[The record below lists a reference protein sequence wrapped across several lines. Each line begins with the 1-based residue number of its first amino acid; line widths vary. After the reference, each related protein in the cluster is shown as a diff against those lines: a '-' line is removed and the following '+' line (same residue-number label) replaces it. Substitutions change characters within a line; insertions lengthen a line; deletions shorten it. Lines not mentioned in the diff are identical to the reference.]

1 MVLDYRDKVL
11 SFVHVKGPIL
21 PVHIAKE
28 VGTNILMASAML
40 SELVSKGSLKVSN
53 LKVGGSP
60 LYFSPG
66 QEAML
71 LNFTTSLNEKDRR
84 TIELLQQQK
93 VLRDREQEALTR
105 VSLRGIKDFA
115 FALNVTHDGVTEI
128 FWKWYALPDAD
139 ASNMIRAALEPA
151 PQPAPAPVAR
161 PQVVLSMPVLRPSVT
176 VSIPA
181 APTKLVPEPQ
191 KKKPRKIARQKPELE
206 VQKSLVP
213 KAPVAQKPAALPV
226 AALAPPPAPVPAPSL
241 LDDPALSDSF
251 FQELQ
256 AFCAKGNLKILEHV
270 MIKKKQDYDL
280 ILEVPSPVGSFVCY
294 AKARNKNK
302 LTDADLIAAFTQG
315 QLKKLPAVLLAPGEL
330 SKKGQ
335 DLLAKELRGLVF
347 TRLGGIK

>member
-11 SFVHVKGPIL
+11 AFVRAKGPIL

-40 SELVSKGSLKVSN
+40 SELVSKGSLKVSG

-60 LYFSPG
+60 LYFAPG

-71 LNFTTSLNEKDRR
+71 LNFTASLNEKDRR
-84 TIELLQQQK
+84 TVELLQQQK
-93 VLRDREQEALTR
+93 VLRDNEQEALTR

-115 FALNVTHDGVTEI
+115 FALNVTHDGITEI
-128 FWKWYALPDAD
+128 FWKWYALPDAE
-139 ASNMIRAALEPA
+139 ASDMIRTALEP
-151 PQPAPAPVAR
+151 PQPIVRLPPASVPRSQPSPVAN
-161 PQVVLSMPVLRPSVT
+161 VAEMPVKPVELR
-176 VSIPA
+176 
-181 APTKLVPEPQ
+181 
-191 KKKPRKIARQKPELE
+191 KKPRKIIKPKELDVQKPLLP
-206 VQKSLVP
+206 KPAVP
-213 KAPVAQKPAALPV
+213 KTAPKQPVALSSALTPTLV
-226 AALAPPPAPVPAPSL
+226 PPAPIVAPIPSL

-302 LTDADLIAAFTQG
+302 LTDADLMAAFTQG

-347 TRLGGIK
+347 TRLGGQP